1 MRKHLVKMNQKWL
14 VICFHINNKRND
26 IISYLFDCFSKQN
39 QSFFQLSE
47 KDVSTKDPVANND
60 GDDDDTKVSLRGEPS
75 DTSPEHRSE
84 ELDQSADVEK
94 SNQSIEMHLLSEK
107 AETRSTVESQDAEI
121 VVPVAIG
128 KNHFFAHF

>member
-1 MRKHLVKMNQKWL
+1 M
-14 VICFHINNKRND
+14 
-26 IISYLFDCFSKQN
+26 
-39 QSFFQLSE
+39 
-47 KDVSTKDPVANND
+47 STKDPVANND
-60 GDDDDTKVSLRGEPS
+60 GDDDDTKVSLRDES
-75 DTSPEHRSE
+75 SNTNASPEHLSA

-128 KNHFFAHF
+128 KNHFFRSFLK